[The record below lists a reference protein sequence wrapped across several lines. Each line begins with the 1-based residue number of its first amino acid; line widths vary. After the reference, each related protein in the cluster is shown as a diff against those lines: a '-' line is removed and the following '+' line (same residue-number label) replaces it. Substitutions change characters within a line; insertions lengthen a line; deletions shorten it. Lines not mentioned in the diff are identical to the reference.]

1 MLLQTDNC
9 LQKQF
14 VQEQQ
19 QQTQNINFNLPQLAT
34 NGQKS
39 VANLLQLIRILSEIC
54 EFYIRHNRIQDAELC
69 CHEIGN
75 LHSMSYTYTYLKG
88 RIYEHKKEYLNAKNC
103 FNNVL
108 SINPSHM
115 SSLEHLSICMF
126 HLNEFN
132 LAEKMIRDAIT
143 INNSLPHLWYILGY
157 ILDASN
163 DSESALKCYQTSL
176 QLESTHPI
184 VQFSSLTKII

>member
-1 MLLQTDNC
+1 
-9 LQKQF
+9 
-14 VQEQQ
+14 
-19 QQTQNINFNLPQLAT
+19 
-34 NGQKS
+34 
-39 VANLLQLIRILSEIC
+39 
-54 EFYIRHNRIQDAELC
+54 
-69 CHEIGN
+69 
-75 LHSMSYTYTYLKG
+75 
-88 RIYEHKKEYLNAKNC
+88 
-103 FNNVL
+103 
-108 SINPSHM
+108 M
-115 SSLEHLSICMF
+115 SSLEHLSICLF

-184 VQFSSLTKII
+184 VQFSSLTKIL

>member
-1 MLLQTDNC
+1 M
-9 LQKQF
+9 
-14 VQEQQ
+14 
-19 QQTQNINFNLPQLAT
+19 
-34 NGQKS
+34 
-39 VANLLQLIRILSEIC
+39 SEIC

-69 CHEIGN
+69 CYEIGN

-115 SSLEHLSICMF
+115 SSLEHLSICLF